1 MDNNSDMKTPYEI
14 RPEGTDAILNEI
26 AMAHR
31 QSSGYYRDIA
41 SAIQSEEDTAA
52 NFFTTLAGY
61 HDKML
66 NKINGILSDISG
78 GVHTPSRTSE
88 TVLKKQEASL
98 NRALQ
103 NKNISELTS
112 LAHQNEEGISDIYEH
127 ALANDKLLDFAEEML
142 HEQHQEILV
151 WVNRADRYKTV
162 PQDRNDTYDH
172 PSTDPLS
179 QS

>member
-14 RPEGTDAILNEI
+14 RPEGTDAILNAI

-41 SAIQSEEDTAA
+41 AAITAEEDTAA
-52 NFFTTLAGY
+52 NFFSTLADY

-66 NKINGILSDISG
+66 TRINGILADISG

-88 TVLKKQEASL
+88 TELKKQEGAL

-103 NKNISELTS
+103 SKNISELTS
-112 LAHQNEEGISDIYEH
+112 LAHQNEQGISDVYEH
-127 ALANDKLLDFAEEML
+127 ALANDKLLDFAEQML
-142 HEQHQEILV
+142 HDQHQEILV

-162 PQDRNDTYDH
+162 PQDRNETYDN
-172 PSTDPLS
+172 PSSDPLT
-179 QS
+179 